1 MSLDE
6 TYETTISIPLKPFLD
21 VTSFSTCFFFRR
33 SKEPS
38 SQQRAILG
46 ARRARRKFFH
56 GVGHGQP
63 TLLRVSRLT
72 MVHGSFMVHSW
83 LIHGWLLD
91 IARITMKKT
100 WGHLR
105 KNVVWANVLFLYL
118 PAYLRT
124 IGSLFADM
132 IYESRVSINKCS
144 MRGRV
149 SGVLFDQALHSQ
161 PPRIAWWLLHPWLL
175 EGFYSPHWQF
185 DFPFFEA
192 KHDKS
197 SAKRTS
203 KQK

>member
-1 MSLDE
+1 
-6 TYETTISIPLKPFLD
+6 
-21 VTSFSTCFFFRR
+21 
-33 SKEPS
+33 
-38 SQQRAILG
+38 
-46 ARRARRKFFH
+46 
-56 GVGHGQP
+56 
-63 TLLRVSRLT
+63 
-72 MVHGSFMVHSW
+72 MVDSW